1 MNTTSISLLQRLGDA
16 PGADDWKQLVDD
28 YVPMIKRW
36 LRQNGTAD
44 SDADDIVQEVMT
56 VLVNRVG
63 EFQRQRTGSFR
74 RWVRTITIN
83 CMRDHLRKRKRSPQP
98 TGGSDMVQILN
109 ALEDDQSQLTQR
121 WEQEHSQ
128 HLLEILLKRVRR
140 EFRDQTWQAFS
151 MAAIENV
158 PTATIA
164 ERLGISV
171 NAVFVAK
178 SKVLRRIREE
188 GAGLLEEEEA

>member
-1 MNTTSISLLQRLGDA
+1 MNTTSISLLQRLGEA
-16 PGADDWKQLVDD
+16 PDGDDWRQLVDD
-28 YVPMIKRW
+28 YVPMVKRW
-36 LRQNGTAD
+36 LRQNGVTDA
-44 SDADDIVQEVMT
+44 DADDIVQEVMT

-83 CMRDHLRKRKRSPQP
+83 CMRDHLRKRQRSPQP
-98 TGGSDMVQILN
+98 AGGSDMVQILN
-109 ALEDDQSQLTQR
+109 ALEDDHSQLTQR
-121 WEQEHSQ
+121 WEREHGQ
-128 HLLEILLKRVRR
+128 RLLEILLRRVRR
-140 EFRDQTWQAFS
+140 EFREQTWRAFS

-158 PTATIA
+158 PTESIA
-164 ERLGISV
+164 EQLGISM

-188 GAGLLEEEEA
+188 GAGLLEEEA